1 MKLVALNNEEIPA
14 EDALSALENIL
25 GTRLYASQ
33 ALAKL
38 DDMILATFESAWPQ
52 PEDGAIPPDAA
63 NTIAPMPATILHL
76 HQLLIARKQAS
87 DDMGRSDEAALPVLR
102 RVGFA
107 L

>member
-1 MKLVALNNEEIPA
+1 MKSVALNNEAAYA

-38 DDMILATFESAWPQ
+38 DDTIQAAFESAWPQ
-52 PEDGAIPPDAA
+52 PENSAIPPDAA
-63 NTIAPMPATILHL
+63 DTIAPVPATILHL

-87 DDMGRSDEAALPVLR
+87 DDMSRSDEAALPVLR
-102 RVGFA
+102 RLGFA